1 VFKRDTQLKELQ
13 QAHKSL
19 EADFRSLKLEWLET
33 YDKINRLF
41 HRLAQRDRWQRDKD
55 RGEET
60 NGDQQAPAPTRAI
73 DVVSQR
79 ILARRRGLNAVP
91 QPGVKPS
98 TPTR

>member
-1 VFKRDTQLKELQ
+1 MFNRSSELKDLQ

-19 EADFRSLKLEWLET
+19 EAEFRNLKLEWLET

-55 RGEET
+55 RAEET
-60 NGDQQAPAPTRAI
+60 NGDQQSSEPVRAI

-79 ILARRRGLNAVP
+79 ILARRRGRNAVP
-91 QPGVKPS
+91 PPGVKPPGS
-98 TPTR
+98 